1 MVKQRNKYVDLVIYT
16 IKKMKELNNKL
27 LHSPPNVTLL
37 ETIRVSLYRF
47 VYIQPRDIY
56 ISTETFEITN
66 LDRWAK

>member
-1 MVKQRNKYVDLVIYT
+1 MVKQRNKYVDLVIYA